1 MTFNDGSEC
10 LGPKYP
16 AALPLE
22 PVIILSYEARHGWL
36 PLPLCSD
43 HS

>member
-1 MTFNDGSEC
+1 MTSNDRGLSVW
-10 LGPKYP
+10 YP

-22 PVIILSYEARHGWL
+22 PAVILSYEARHGWL